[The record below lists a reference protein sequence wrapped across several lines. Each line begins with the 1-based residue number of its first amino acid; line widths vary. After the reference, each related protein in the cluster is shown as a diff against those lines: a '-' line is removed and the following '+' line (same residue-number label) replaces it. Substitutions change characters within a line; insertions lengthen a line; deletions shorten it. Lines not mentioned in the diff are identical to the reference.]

1 MKDIKLEEVYVF
13 WLDKTIKRIRQYTQQ
28 VFEQKGF
35 KLTIDQWVIL
45 KRIADDEGCSQKEIA
60 EKTYKDP
67 ASITRI
73 IDALSKKGLV
83 ERRPQP
89 TDRRRYDMYL
99 TSEGNALYH
108 QMIDSVIEIRKKP
121 LENISESELQQ
132 LKSILDR
139 MYDSFDEL
147 M

>member
-1 MKDIKLEEVYVF
+1 MKDIKLEEVYLF
-13 WLDKTIKRIRQYTQQ
+13 WLDRTIKRIRQHTLQ

-73 IDALSKKGLV
+73 IDALSKKDLV

-99 TSEGNALYH
+99 TKKGKELYS
-108 QMIDSVIEIRKKP
+108 QMIDVVIELRKQP
-121 LENISESELQQ
+121 LKNVSETELQTF
-132 LKSILDR
+132 KTILDK
-139 MYDSFDEL
+139 MYNSFE
-147 M
+147 